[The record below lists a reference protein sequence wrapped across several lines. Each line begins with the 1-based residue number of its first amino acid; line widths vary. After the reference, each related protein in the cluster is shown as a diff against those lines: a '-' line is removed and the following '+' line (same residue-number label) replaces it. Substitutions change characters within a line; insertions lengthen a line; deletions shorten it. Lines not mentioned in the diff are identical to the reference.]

1 MMMTL
6 LRGLAVPWGLFLLA
20 LTLTLSSVDPSQ
32 LPDLWRLRADIGTLA
47 IALTPIILTGGIDL
61 SVGSMVALSGVVMGL
76 VHRDLGWSIHAA
88 VVSGIGTG
96 LLAGGLNGLLVS
108 SGISPL
114 VATLATMALFRGLA
128 MALVN
133 GERIAP
139 LPSELTD
146 WGWASWWGL
155 PTQIYL
161 LVATALFFYV
171 FVHHTIWGRSI
182 FAMGEN
188 RLAAT
193 FAAVPVRRIEACLYV
208 LSGLAAGLVAMMQT
222 AYQAAAVPDAARG
235 FELQAIA
242 CVVLG
247 GTRVTGGFGS
257 IARTILGLA
266 TLAHLQI
273 GLSLNSQREW
283 AIPGWSKPFRLDA
296 EAQLIII
303 GLLVILV
310 AVVNERLSASRQKT

>member
-1 MMMTL
+1 MINL
-6 LRGLAVPWGLFLLA
+6 LRVSAVPWGLFLLA
-20 LTLTLSSVDPSQ
+20 LALTLSSVEPRQ

-61 SVGSMVALSGVVMGL
+61 SVGSIVALSGVMMGL
-76 VHRDLGWSIHAA
+76 AYRDFGWSIHAA
-88 VVSGIGTG
+88 VLTGIATGTG
-96 LLAGGLNGLLVS
+96 AGLINGLLVA
-108 SGISPL
+108 SGIAPL

-128 MALVN
+128 MGLVN
-133 GERIAP
+133 GQRIAP
-139 LPSELTD
+139 LPAELTD
-146 WGWASWWGL
+146 WGWASWFGL
-155 PTQIYL
+155 PTQLYL
-161 LVATALFFYV
+161 LLVMSAIGAVL
-171 FVHHTIWGRSI
+171 VHFSISGRGI
-182 FAMGEN
+182 FAIGEN
-188 RLAAT
+188 RLAAQ
-193 FAAVPVRRIEACLYV
+193 FAAVPVRKIEAGLY
-208 LSGLAAGLVAMMQT
+208 LFSGFAAGLVAMMQT

-257 IARTILGLA
+257 IPRTILGLA

-283 AIPGWSKPFRLDA
+283 MIPGWQKPVRLDA

-310 AVVNERLSASRQKT
+310 AVINERLSASRSQR